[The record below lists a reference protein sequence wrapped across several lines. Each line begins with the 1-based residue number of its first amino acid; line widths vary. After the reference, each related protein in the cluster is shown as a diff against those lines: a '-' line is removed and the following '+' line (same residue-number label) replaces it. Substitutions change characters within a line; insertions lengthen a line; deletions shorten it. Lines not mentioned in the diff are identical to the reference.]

1 MIKALTPSPI
11 NRAVSAQTVRVKAKL
26 VLGDGSEYTGFSF
39 GYEGSVAGEV
49 VFNTGMVG
57 YPETLTDP
65 SYYGQILVT
74 TYPLE
79 GNYGVPRL
87 KTDCEIGLPFESD
100 RIQIS
105 GMIVCDYS
113 EQYSHWDAQKSLSQW
128 LKEHKVPA
136 LTGMDTRS
144 LTKRLR
150 EHGTMLGKI
159 VFEGSPVGDYDPN
172 TVNVM
177 PMVSPAKPKI
187 YGSGSKRIALI
198 DCGAKNNIVHHLIS
212 RGVEVM
218 RVPWDYDLSN
228 EKIDGV
234 MISNGPG
241 DPKQCTKTIFQIR
254 RLLQRRIPTF
264 GICLGN
270 QLLALAIG
278 ADTYKLK
285 YGHRGQNQPVI
296 DVTTNRCYVTS
307 QNHGFAVDQR
317 TLPEGW
323 HVWFKNL
330 NDDTNE
336 GIRHE
341 SLPFR
346 SVQFHPEAAPGP
358 VDTEYLFDMLVD
370 MVNK

>member
-1 MIKALTPSPI
+1 MSAIVSPV
-11 NRAVSAQTVRVKAKL
+11 RPVGASLAGAVKGKL
-26 VLGDGSEYTGFSF
+26 VLEDGAEFEGTSF
-39 GYEGSVAGEV
+39 GHEGSIAGEV

-65 SYYGQILVT
+65 SYFGQILT
-74 TYPLE
+74 LTYPLI
-79 GNYGVPRL
+79 GNYGVPHER
-87 KTDCEIGLPFESD
+87 KDCDIGLPFESD
-100 RIQIS
+100 RIQVQ
-105 GMIVCDYS
+105 GLIVCDYS
-113 EQYSHWDAQKSLSQW
+113 AHFSHWDAEKSLSAW
-128 LKEHKVPA
+128 LRENKVPA
-136 LTGMDTRS
+136 LHGVDTRS

-150 EHGTMLGKI
+150 ERGTMLGKI
-159 VFEGSPVGDYDPN
+159 VFEDSPVVDYDPN
-172 TVNVM
+172 AENVM
-177 PMVSPAKPKI
+177 PHVSIAKPRL
-187 YGSGSKRIALI
+187 YGSGSKRVALI
-198 DCGAKNNIVHHLIS
+198 DCGAKNNIVNCLVS
-212 RGVEVM
+212 RGLEVL
-218 RVPWDYDLSN
+218 RVPWDHDLTH

-241 DPKQCTKTIFQIR
+241 DPKQCGKTIVQIR

-296 DVTTNRCYVTS
+296 DVTTNHCYVTS
-307 QNHGFAVDQR
+307 QNHGFAVDQQ
-317 TLPEGW
+317 TLPDGW
-323 HVWFKNL
+323 SVWFKNL

-346 SVQFHPEAAPGP
+346 SVQFHPESAPGP
-358 VDTEYLFDMLVD
+358 VDTEFLFDQLVE